1 MNITKLEDTDIPED
15 ARSILDLVIAH
26 ATSSGIN
33 TQGSLQ
39 MVLNPYVFND
49 CYDYLRVKWQ
59 AVPACVPYL
68 VFKEFNVIFDHL
80 AVGKKYFTQAHITF
94 LTKES
99 IRWMNYRY
107 MVPPAANG
115 SLRRTSL
122 NNPWANIL
130 NAACTNSEPLL
141 DPEAVCAI
149 CNERIVAA
157 DQQSYVILECL
168 HSFHGDCIKE
178 WKRKK
183 KFQSTCPTCRRDIVT
198 VVHRNSV

>member
-1 MNITKLEDTDIPED
+1 MKKAGWINITKLEDTDIPED

-39 MVLNPYVFND
+39 MVLNPYVFNGG
-49 CYDYLRVKWQ
+49 YDYLRVKWQ
-59 AVPACVPYL
+59 AVPACVQYL
-68 VFKEFNVIFDHL
+68 VLKEFNVIFNHL
-80 AVGKKYFTQAHITF
+80 AVGKKYFMQAHIAC

-107 MVPPAANG
+107 MVSPAANG

-122 NNPWANIL
+122 NN
-130 NAACTNSEPLL
+130 SEPLL
-141 DPEAVCAI
+141 DLEAVCAI
-149 CNERIVAA
+149 CIERIVAA
-157 DQQSYVILECL
+157 EQSYVILECL
-168 HSFHGDCIKE
+168 HSFHADCIKK

-198 VVHRNSV
+198 GRELL